1 MNLFKFFVLYLVC
14 IAMYCNGQVF
24 YESDF
29 ITKTSNAMGFYWV
42 FEHKSTWLTM
52 VWPPTTNVRTYYQDV
67 HVNGCRTMINLDR
80 CKPISR

>member
-1 MNLFKFFVLYLVC
+1 MQY
-14 IAMYCNGQVF
+14 GQVF
-24 YESDF
+24 YESDV
-29 ITKTSNAMGFYWV
+29 INKTSNAMGFYWV